1 MKAHARTHLLA
12 MEGFV
17 QELAHITARRSH
29 VILRWHL
36 KRAAQEAQLDAHFD
50 LTPLTLSLGVPEV
63 AEIAPAARAK
73 IAAAAVALAAI
84 FPTPAFPVGAA
95 LGELLIGC
103 TNLDEA
109 VGVTAL
115 RQHARGAA

>member
-73 IAAAAVALAAI
+73 IALAAI
-84 FPTPAFPVGAA
+84 SPTLAFPVGAA

-115 RQHARGAA
+115 RQHARGQA